1 MIIVKTI
8 LELDDNKTKEAD
20 IIIKGLN
27 ASGVEAL
34 LDDDELAL
42 ADYISNEI
50 GFLVNEII
58 SWSEPDYIIKW
69 KELKM
74 AYIDNIELS
83 DDELLMAETMGLE
96 SFISYDQKEGDE
108 ND

>member
-58 SWSEPDYIIKW
+58 SWSEPDYIIK
-69 KELKM
+69 
-74 AYIDNIELS
+74 
-83 DDELLMAETMGLE
+83 
-96 SFISYDQKEGDE
+96 
-108 ND
+108 